1 MPLRRESN
9 ISGRTKIMPAEKTE
23 VVKIRIESTDKNELH
38 RIAVAESR
46 TFAGQCRAI
55 LKNWLKNRKIKNI
68 ETA

>member
-1 MPLRRESN
+1 
-9 ISGRTKIMPAEKTE
+9 MPAEKTE